1 MPFAEY
7 YGFRPTMLR
16 TIMPLNKSG
25 WDNYKEGEEMP
36 RAKIMMSTSKLI
48 GGISAKDPDNMLQ
61 NLMIRKQVE
70 LEAYLK
76 DNKNEV

>member
-16 TIMPLNKSG
+16 TAMPLSD

-70 LEAYLK
+70 LEAYLRQQ
-76 DNKNEV
+76 E